1 MKTISGTRLT
11 VDLSNSL
18 ISMFTVQSCREYVEF
33 ALRDHPHL
41 YLCVKRIK
49 LELVDTLECFGVDLL
64 ECDSVLCPL
73 EDVYLLHDVQPAL
86 CEVALPGD
94 GHLGL
99 VIPLGG
105 LLVLCIGENNKGDPK
120 LEFFY
125 FFYY

>member
-1 MKTISGTRLT
+1 MCGICHER
-11 VDLSNSL
+11 DNS
-18 ISMFTVQSCREYVEF
+18 
-33 ALRDHPHL
+33 DL

-73 EDVYLLHDVQPAL
+73 EDVDLLHDVQPAL

-105 LLVLCIGENNKGDPK
+105 LLVLCIGKNNKGDPE
-120 LEFFY
+120 LEKQALRRGLGSCSAY
-125 FFYY
+125 KA